1 MTRLL
6 CAMTWGRPD
15 ARPNAGPY
23 DDPAHPLPHAL
34 TRRLIAEGRQVC
46 AASSAAARAG
56 RKRFRRHAPLRG
68 LSRAEAA
75 WLARKARALG
85 GLDAALCSLVRNG
98 FDHER
103 IGHELRAELTRRRR
117 TRHEDDASH

>member
-1 MTRLL
+1 
-6 CAMTWGRPD
+6 MTWGRPD

-46 AASSAAARAG
+46 DASSAAARAG
-56 RKRFRRHAPLRG
+56 RKRSRRHAPLRG

-75 WLARKARALG
+75 WLARKASALG
-85 GLDAALCSLVRNG
+85 GLDAALCALVRNG

-103 IGHELRAELTRRRR
+103 IGRALRETLAQHAATRRP
-117 TRHEDDASH
+117 A